1 MSRSDEWDSRG
12 RDATSPLEV
21 PPAGWWDVMMRLKD
35 AVGRNHLSLTAAGV
49 AFYGLLAIFPAL
61 AATMSLWGLL
71 ADPAGIERE
80 IQSVSS
86 ILPAEASSI
95 ILDQVKAIAGGAGAG
110 LTFATIFGL
119 LFAIYSASKGVNAL
133 MEGLNIIYGETE
145 KRGFLV
151 LYGTALALTAGA
163 IFVVIL
169 AIAVVI
175 VVPAVVAA
183 VGLDGVVGS
192 NITLLRWPVMG
203 LVVLFALA
211 VLYRIAPSR
220 KQARWQWVSWGAVLA
235 TLLWIA
241 ASVGFSVYVG
251 HFANYNE
258 TYGALG
264 GVIILLMWLWLS
276 AFAVLLGAE
285 LNAELEHQTARDSTR
300 GESRPLGERG
310 AYMADT
316 VGDRA

>member
-1 MSRSDEWDSRG
+1 MSRSDEENRRG
-12 RDATSPLEV
+12 RNASSPLGV
-21 PPAGWWDVMMRLKD
+21 PPAGWWDILMRLKS
-35 AVGRNHLSLTAAGV
+35 AVGENHLSLTAAGV

-61 AATMSLWGLL
+61 AATVSLWGLL
-71 ADPAGIERE
+71 ADPAQIEQE
-80 IQSVSS
+80 IAGTSS
-86 ILPAEASSI
+86 ILPGEASAI
-95 ILDQVKAIAGGAGAG
+95 ILDQVRAIAGNAGAG
-110 LTFATIFGL
+110 MTFATVFGL

-145 KRGFLV
+145 KRGIV
-151 LYGTALALTAGA
+151 TLYLTALALTVGA
-163 IFVVIL
+163 IAVVIL
-169 AIAVVI
+169 AIGVVI

-183 VGLDGVVGS
+183 VGLDGLVGS
-192 NITLLRWPVMG
+192 NITLLRWPVMA

-220 KQARWQWVSWGAVLA
+220 ADPRWQWVSWGALLA

-241 ASVGFSVYVG
+241 ASVGFSFYVS

-276 AFAVLLGAE
+276 AFAVLLGAQ
-285 LNAELEHQTARDSTR
+285 LNAETEHQTRRDSTS
-300 GESRPLGERG
+300 GEEKRIGERG

-316 VGDRA
+316 VGERA